1 MTEALKL
8 PNKVIDADWTVFQ
21 LIGGDEEGESK
32 YKNMTLIKKSEVK
45 NTTTNYKDR
54 KVGHTALYS
63 IKDKLA
69 A

>member
-8 PNKVIDADWTVFQ
+8 PNKVINADWTVFQ
-21 LIGGDEEGESK
+21 LIGGDEKGERN
-32 YKNMTLIKKSEVK
+32 YQNMTLIKKSEVK
-45 NTTTNYKDR
+45 NTTTNYKER
-54 KVGHTALYS
+54 KIGHTAIYS